1 MLELFTI
8 GGGEYVVNVLNAV
21 AAWTGGGGY
30 ASMIRVVMVMGLI
43 YTLLIV
49 AFSLDWRA
57 WMNWFLQSTLI
68 YLCLMVPTV
77 TIKVTDRVNP
87 SLAPSVVAN
96 VPLGLGVVAS
106 FTSQVGDYLTRE
118 AETVFVMPGQLQY
131 SNNGIIYGSKLME
144 ATRQIRI
151 TDPEFAANVNEHM
164 KRCVFYDVML
174 GFKSMD
180 TLAKSTDL
188 WSDIGPGS
196 PARAQAYITRTGGT
210 TTTAIIT
217 CQDAYQQLTP
227 AWTAFINGFK
237 PVWAKTLY
245 PNLSNAIAEAKL
257 VADLPVTYTAFTGNA
272 ANALNIMR
280 QNLAINAF
288 MQARD
293 DMAGGTGASAIDS
306 FAATRADIQTRNTYS
321 ALAQGAMKWVPI
333 LNIVLTVVFYAMFP
347 VIFPL
352 FLMPK
357 TGVSALRGYV
367 TGFFYLAAWGPLYV
381 VLHMIL
387 MSRGLA
393 SGLAV
398 AGGGTTLGNFAGIGA
413 VNDETAS
420 LAGYMIASV
429 PFLAAGMARGAMAIA
444 SNATSFLAPSQNAA
458 EAAALEATTGNYA
471 YGNAS
476 LANQTINTQTRDQW
490 NTQPNFASGAPAF
503 AFRQANGAI
512 STTNAD
518 GSLVTNQ
525 NPAIS
530 SFEWKPSLT
539 KSDANEMRHSLGE
552 FQSQATQH
560 RELASQS
567 LSAAN
572 TIGSQ
577 IFMTAQNTRGS
588 ETVKGSQLQDSI
600 SQSQNLTRSWSDTLV
615 NDYGFDRKAADELS
629 RQSYMNGST
638 KLGVG
643 SPFPGLTAGIDA
655 SVLSQ
660 EQRNRT
666 TGESVNERIAKGLSF
681 LNAESKSDNA
691 NHSRESFLR
700 AVSTSGS
707 SELQGLTQR
716 RDASLTESRA
726 QTLEAGR
733 LEETGK
739 RYERQISEI
748 ESGSFQTSRDYSQ
761 NWQSFASGELARN
774 EGLRDSGYQTWMR
787 DSDLNERQR
796 QTRGVLEE
804 RFRHS
809 VVGEMRRDLAPINP
823 LSSSGIAPPASGVSG
838 WGKSQIGAVDRGGPS
853 TNITADSRDAGLSGL
868 VGERISGANERMDR
882 HQSDTNSSNGDLHR
896 RGDAL
901 FDNVGNAQRQS
912 LAQTMPF
919 LASLYSSAQ
928 MASVPT
934 GSGMRFDATGFIHS
948 SGVNIKP
955 GTNVRTLDAHMAPA
969 IAIVSEESRGL
980 GLTAPTVTSAQDR
993 HHKRD
998 SLHPD
1003 GRALDFRG
1011 KNISTAEGQLLA
1023 GRVSQRLGPD
1033 YDVQFEVFPK
1043 NPDNNHLHAEY
1054 DPKPRGKPRRRK

>member
-1 MLELFTI
+1 MMEVFTV
-8 GGGEYVVNVLNAV
+8 GGGDYIVNVLNAV

-49 AFSLDWRA
+49 AFSLDWRT
-57 WMNWFLQSTLI
+57 WLNWFLQSTLI

-87 SLAPSVVAN
+87 ALAPAVVAD

-118 AETVFVMPGQLQY
+118 AETVFVMPNQLQY
-131 SNNGIIYGSKLME
+131 STNGIIYGSKLME

-180 TLAKSTDL
+180 SLAKSVDL

-196 PARAQAYITRTGGT
+196 PARAQAYITRTGAT
-210 TTTAIIT
+210 TSTAIVT
-217 CQDAYQQLTP
+217 CQDAYRQLTP
-227 AWTAFINGFK
+227 DWNTFITGFR

-245 PNLSNAIAEAKL
+245 PSFSNAVAEAKL
-257 VADLPVTYTAFTGNA
+257 VADLPATYTAFTGNA
-272 ANALNIMR
+272 ANALSIMR

-357 TGVSALRGYV
+357 TGVGALRGYV

-413 VNDETAS
+413 VNDETAT
-420 LAGYMIASV
+420 LAGYMISSV
-429 PFLAAGMARGAMAIA
+429 PFLAAGMERGAMAIA
-444 SNATSFLAPSQNAA
+444 GHATSFLAPSQNAA

-476 LANQTINTQTRDQW
+476 LANQTINTQSRDQF
-490 NTQPNFASGAPAF
+490 NSQPNFASGSPAF
-503 AFRQANGAI
+503 AFRHANGVIGTA
-512 STTNAD
+512 NAD
-518 GSLVTNQ
+518 GSVVTNQ

-530 SFEWKPSLT
+530 NFEWKPSLT
-539 KSDANEMRHSLGE
+539 QANVGEMRHTLGE
-552 FQSQATQH
+552 FQSQASQQ

-572 TIGSQ
+572 TLGSQ
-577 IFMTAQNTRGS
+577 IFSTAQNTRGS
-588 ETVKGSQLQDSI
+588 ETVTGHQLQDSI
-600 SQSQNLTRSWSDTLV
+600 AQSQNLTRSWSDTLV
-615 NDYGFDRKAADELS
+615 NEYGFDRRAADELA
-629 RQSYMNGST
+629 RYSYMNGT
-638 KLGVG
+638 ANLGLG
-643 SPFPGLTAGIDA
+643 SPIPGLRANIDA
-655 SVLSQ
+655 NMLSQ
-660 EQRNRT
+660 ESRNRT
-666 TGESVNERIAKGLSF
+666 TSESVNERISKGLSF
-681 LNAESKSDNA
+681 LNSESTSDTA
-691 NHSRESFLR
+691 NHSRESFYR

-707 SELQGLTQR
+707 SELQGLSQR
-716 RDASLTESRA
+716 RDASLTEARA
-726 QTLEAGR
+726 HTLEAGR
-733 LEETGK
+733 LEERGK
-739 RYERQISEI
+739 RYESQVSDIQ
-748 ESGSFQTSRDYSQ
+748 SGSFQTSRDYSQ
-761 NWQSFASGELARN
+761 NWQNFAASELARN
-774 EGLRDSGYQTWMR
+774 EALRDSGYQTWLR
-787 DSDLNERQR
+787 DVDLNDRQR
-796 QTRGVLEE
+796 QARDVLEE
-804 RFRHS
+804 RFRS
-809 VVGEMRRDLAPINP
+809 SFVDDMRRDLGPVGP
-823 LSSSGIAPPASGVSG
+823 LPSSGIAQPAGDVAD
-838 WGKSQIGAVDRGGPS
+838 WGRSQIGAVDHAGPS
-853 TNITADSRDAGLSGL
+853 VHFTSDSRDAGLSNL
-868 VGERISGANERMDR
+868 VGDRITGANERMDAHR
-882 HQSDTNSSNGDLHR
+882 FDTNFSSGDIHR

-901 FDNVGNAQRQS
+901 FESAGSAQHQP

-919 LASLYSSAQ
+919 LGSLYE
-928 MASVPT
+928 
-934 GSGMRFDATGFIHS
+934 SGRTFDATNFAHDN
-948 SGVNIKP
+948 GVRIKP
-955 GTNVRTLDAHMAPA
+955 GTNVKSLDVHMAPA
-969 IAIVSEESRGL
+969 IAVLAEETRAL
-980 GLTAPTVTSAQDR
+980 GLTAPTLTSAQDR
-993 HHKRD
+993 HHKRH

-1003 GRALDFRG
+1003 GKALDARG
-1011 KNISTAEGQLLA
+1011 NNLSLAEGRMLA
-1023 GRVSQRLGPD
+1023 SRVSQRLGPD
-1033 YDVQFEVFPK
+1033 YDVQFETFPK
-1043 NPDNNHLHAEY
+1043 NPDNNHLHTEY
-1054 DPKPRGKPRRRK
+1054 DPKPRRRK